1 MTQDAVVTKL
11 LANGFAEVAVARGTA
26 CGSNCDNCEACKF
39 QNEIKVTAKNLINA
53 QPGAKVV
60 IESSTKKVYK
70 AIFLVY
76 VLPVVLM
83 MIGYAAAALL
93 GASEG
98 IAIIASFAGLIIGGF
113 LIVDVWKHK
122 KASEQIS
129 FEIIQFREDR
139 EK

>member
-1 MTQDAVVTKL
+1 MTQDAVVTRL
-11 LANGFAEVAVARGTA
+11 LQNNYAEVVVARGTA
-26 CGSNCDNCEACKF
+26 CGSNCDNCETCKF
-39 QNEIKVTAKNLINA
+39 QNQIKVTAKNLIHA

-83 MIGYAAAALL
+83 IIGYTAAYLL

-98 IAIIASFAGLIIGGF
+98 ISIIASFAGLILGGF
-113 LIVDVWKHK
+113 AIVDIWKHK

-129 FEIIQFREDR
+129 FDIIQFREVD
-139 EK
+139 EQ